1 MMDLPTRQRTNPKNR
16 YEIILAGAG
25 GQGLILSAM
34 LLGEG
39 AIREGKNVVQTQ
51 SYGIAARGGTSVAE
65 LIIDTDEIIFQ
76 QVQEPDI
83 ILALTDKAMEQF
95 VAFADRGALIFYDTT
110 CIPEHR
116 GSNFCGFTFMGL
128 ASSLGHVGTAN
139 LIALGAIV
147 ARTGMIHMDSLV
159 HAVTKAFPQAAAV
172 NIEAVGLGE
181 KLIMGKDR
189 EGLNGDSRW
198 SP

>member
-1 MMDLPTRQRTNPKNR
+1 MMDLSTGQGKTPKSR

-51 SYGIAARGGTSVAE
+51 SYGIAARGGTSIAE

-76 QVQEPDI
+76 QVQKPDV

-110 CIPEHR
+110 CIAEHKGR
-116 GSNFCGFTFMGL
+116 NLCGFPFIRL
-128 ASSLGHVGTAN
+128 ASSLGHAGTAN
-139 LIALGAIV
+139 LIALGAMI
-147 ARTGMIHMDSLV
+147 ARTGMIHMDNLV

-172 NIEAVGLGE
+172 NIEALRLGE
-181 KLIMGKDR
+181 KLIMGKNVER
-189 EGLNGDSRW
+189 LNGDSRW
-198 SP
+198 AP